1 MREMAERFSGFRSS
15 SMRMGIWEPGAAA
28 VGMRPGLFEEGVL
41 ELEVLSGVG
50 VGEVYHRLEMRRT
63 LW

>member
-15 SMRMGIWEPGAAA
+15 SMRRGMWEPGAAA
-28 VGMRPGLFEEGVL
+28 VGRRGLFEEGEL

-50 VGEVYHRLEMRRT
+50 VGEV
-63 LW
+63 

>member
-15 SMRMGIWEPGAAA
+15 SMRMGMWEPGAA
-28 VGMRPGLFEEGVL
+28 VGRRAGLFEEGAL

-50 VGEVYHRLEMRRT
+50 VEEV
-63 LW
+63 

>member
-15 SMRMGIWEPGAAA
+15 SMRMGMWELEAAA
-28 VGMRPGLFEEGVL
+28 VGRRAGLFEEGAL

-50 VGEVYHRLEMRRT
+50 VGEV
-63 LW
+63 